1 MNKNKILIIA
11 GVIGALII
19 IGAIVSQSM
28 KPKVTYDKPIG
39 PLPFEGRADAAV
51 VVDEYGDFQCP
62 ACKTASPIV
71 QQFIDLYGAN
81 VRLNFKQF
89 PLESI
94 HANALN
100 AAMAS
105 LCANDQGKFWPMH
118 DKMYER
124 QEDGLSSGNLKS
136 FAKEVGVN
144 EADFNACYDSRA
156 RLDQVR
162 KEQAEGYALNIN
174 GTPSFVINGKDVV
187 GLRDLEA
194 KIRVLLGLP
203 PLEVKK

>member
-1 MNKNKILIIA
+1 MNNKKILIA
-11 GVIGALII
+11 VSVVGAVII
-19 IGAIVSQSM
+19 IGAIVAQSM
-28 KPKVTYDKPIG
+28 KPKVVYDKPLG
-39 PLPFEGRADAAV
+39 AAPFEGRADAAI

-62 ACKTASPIV
+62 ACKSAAPV
-71 QQFIDLYGAN
+71 VKQFIDTYGAN

-100 AAMAS
+100 AAMSS
-105 LCANDQGKFWPMH
+105 LCANDQGKFWPMY

-124 QEDGLSSGNLKS
+124 QADGLTESNLKL

-144 EADFNACYDSRA
+144 ETDFNACYDSGA
-156 RLDQVR
+156 RISQVK
-162 KEQAEGYALNIN
+162 KEQAEGLALNVQ
-174 GTPSFVINGKDVV
+174 GTPSFVINGKEVV
-187 GLRDLEA
+187 NLRDLEA

-203 PLEVKK
+203 PAEVK